1 MEESQ
6 WCLKN
11 IVFIVWKSVYSRF
24 TIRLCFSSKF
34 FTWKSFYEQFSV
46 FAAFCIFIKNLNTF
60 KLEPVAKW
68 LEGTYFKSILTMLS
82 AVCRIYRCFW
92 FHSCFPVACFFWL
105 GSCGTL
111 LLWMENKRQRQ
122 RIRPFRKDFFY
133 YAHSLHLCCSVIIW
147 TLNLLQPSLHFWLV
161 DSFSSYAP
169 FYLICCTSFP
179 GLPFYLIWFIT
190 VTIVYF
196 TSFQHLSCLPF
207 LLITYWIT
215 LFVVP

>member
-1 MEESQ
+1 M
-6 WCLKN
+6 N
-11 IVFIVWKSVYSRF
+11 IFLF
-24 TIRLCFSSKF
+24 LLHFAFSLR
-34 FTWKSFYEQFSV
+34 T
-46 FAAFCIFIKNLNTF
+46 TF

-68 LEGTYFKSILTMLS
+68 LEGTYFKSILTISS

-92 FHSCFPVACFFWL
+92 FHSCFLVACFFWL

-122 RIRPFRKDFFY
+122 RIRPFRKGFSY

-147 TLNLLQPSLHFWLV
+147 TLNFLQLLLYYLLV
-161 DSFSSYAP
+161 DSFSSYVP

-179 GLPFYLIWFIT
+179 GLPFYLIWCIT

-196 TSFQHLSCLPF
+196 ISFQHFSCLTF
-207 LLITYWIT
+207 LLITHWIT